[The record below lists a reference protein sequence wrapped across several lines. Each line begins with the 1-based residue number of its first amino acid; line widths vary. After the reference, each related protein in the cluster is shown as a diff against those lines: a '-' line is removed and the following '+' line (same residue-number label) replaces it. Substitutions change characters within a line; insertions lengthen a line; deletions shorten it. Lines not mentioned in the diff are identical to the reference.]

1 MQNNRNIAIDIAKII
16 GIALVVLGHVSGSG
30 EGPELVCIRNL
41 VYQFHVPL
49 FFFLSGYCFKETEP

>member
-1 MQNNRNIAIDIAKII
+1 MQNNRDIAIDIAKII

-49 FFFLSGYCFKETEP
+49 FFFLSGY